1 MLLLY
6 IIVVI
11 AVVAKAVVA
20 KAVVAQA
27 DLAIKLSERLFLL
40 KKNDSLYISCSTP
53 HETLFYELT
62 GISSY
67 LIVNI

>member
-11 AVVAKAVVA
+11 AVVA

>member
-1 MLLLY
+1 MLLYY

-40 KKNDSLYISCSTP
+40 KKKESLYSLNRGILGTP
-53 HETLFYELT
+53 FL
-62 GISSY
+62 
-67 LIVNI
+67 